1 VDILMEFL
9 PYFQAAT
16 LVLYPFTL
24 AALLV
29 ASVAITYDVLR

>member
-1 VDILMEFL
+1 MDILMEFL

-16 LVLYPFTL
+16 LILYPFTL

-29 ASVAITYDVLR
+29 VSVVITYDVLR